1 MTLTFKNAKYAIDE
15 YGGAFRVVRIV
26 ENFDDLTER
35 PNGVVTRAE
44 AEDIGEYDPDFK
56 PCVVVTTAREALDAA
71 WELAHEPEDGVIP
84 ANAGY
89 IRLRRS
95 DGKFYLSHLG
105 PAIDAN
111 DGRNKRRLLD
121 PPEPEAKSEPW
132 EESRFCYAAG
142 MFFERGEE
150 GDGPYWVG
158 GDCCPQRYE
167 REDMAE
173 LNPAPVTIEHPGTK
187 EEA

>member
-56 PCVVVTTAREALDAA
+56 PCVVVTNAREALRAA
-71 WELAHEPEDGVIP
+71 WELAYETDQIP
-84 ANAGY
+84 ACTPYMYRVSETIVQTVKGEISDLYSGPGWA
-89 IRLRRS
+89 RL
-95 DGKFYLSHLG
+95 
-105 PAIDAN
+105 I
-111 DGRNKRRLLD
+111 D
-121 PPEPEAKSEPW
+121 PPTPKPELW
-132 EESRFCYAAG
+132 EESRYCYAAE

-150 GDGPYWVG
+150 GDGPYWMG

-167 REDMAE
+167 RDDMAK
-173 LNPAPVTIEHPGTK
+173 LNPRPVTIEGEK
-187 EEA
+187 E